1 MTCFITH
8 VIFFLISLV
17 NVFVQVMGDVFPE
30 LKENEK
36 KIQDIIRDEEE
47 SFENTLAKVIFSQ
60 KDLLN
65 YSICLVKFSK
75 LFFSQLL
82 YVFEKKNDLC
92 VLYVCIKAKNK
103 SLQLKSKKDIWFFI
117 SLQLP
122 TSILFYPPFLVL
134 VNICDVGLFTGV

>member
-47 SFENTLAKVIFSQ
+47 SFENTLAKVIFPRR
-60 KDLLN
+60 
-65 YSICLVKFSK
+65 ICS
-75 LFFSQLL
+75 
-82 YVFEKKNDLC
+82 
-92 VLYVCIKAKNK
+92 
-103 SLQLKSKKDIWFFI
+103 
-117 SLQLP
+117 
-122 TSILFYPPFLVL
+122 
-134 VNICDVGLFTGV
+134 NIAFV